1 MGNCLKPRDPLEAI
15 LPRETGIDASAVRE
29 ANLPIVCLIGGPG
42 SGKSTQSKKV
52 SEKFHWIIISSS
64 EILRDE
70 VHKRSIKGIVLARY
84 MSQGRLVPAD
94 VLIELIKTKMLNHLN
109 TTNGFFLTGFPREKE
124 QGKIFE
130 RQVKPFDLLIYLSAR
145 NSVLRD
151 RAMAKA
157 VTMSERLEQSEER
170 MKDRINI
177 FHKMNKPVLRHYKKK
192 LVVINAENDDEN
204 VFADICREMEY
215 LLKKLSAE
223 KQSRTAASYS
233 SS

>member
-1 MGNCLKPRDPLEAI
+1 MGNCLKPRDPLEEI
-15 LPRETGIDASAVRE
+15 LPRESGIDASAVRE

-52 SEKFHWIIISSS
+52 SEKFHWILISST
-64 EILRDE
+64 EILRNE
-70 VHKRSIKGIVLARY
+70 VHTRSIKGVVLARY

-94 VLIELIKTKMLNHLN
+94 VLIELIKTKMLSHLQRMN
-109 TTNGFFLTGFPREKE
+109 SLHGFFLTGFPREKD
-124 QGKIFE
+124 QGKLFE

-157 VTMSERLEQSEER
+157 IMMSERLEQSEE
-170 MKDRINI
+170 KLKERIKF
-177 FHKMNKPVLRHYKKK
+177 FHKMNKPILRHYKKK

-204 VFADICREMEY
+204 VFADICREMENII
-215 LLKKLSAE
+215 KKLSAE
-223 KQSRTAASYS
+223 TS
-233 SS
+233 S

>member
-1 MGNCLKPRDPLEAI
+1 
-15 LPRETGIDASAVRE
+15 
-29 ANLPIVCLIGGPG
+29 
-42 SGKSTQSKKV
+42 
-52 SEKFHWIIISSS
+52 
-64 EILRDE
+64 
-70 VHKRSIKGIVLARY
+70 
-84 MSQGRLVPAD
+84 
-94 VLIELIKTKMLNHLN
+94 
-109 TTNGFFLTGFPREKE
+109 
-124 QGKIFE
+124 
-130 RQVKPFDLLIYLSAR
+130 
-145 NSVLRD
+145 
-151 RAMAKA
+151 MAKA
-157 VTMSERLEQSEER
+157 VMMSERLEQSEER